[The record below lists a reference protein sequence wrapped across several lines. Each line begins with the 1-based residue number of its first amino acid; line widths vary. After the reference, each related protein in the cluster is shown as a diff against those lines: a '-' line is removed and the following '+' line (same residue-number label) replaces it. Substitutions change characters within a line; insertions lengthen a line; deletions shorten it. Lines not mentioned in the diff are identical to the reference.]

1 MSSPRTPGGRIDVRE
16 NVRFRGA
23 NLARWVHERYPGTGC
38 ALAIEFKKTYMDEWT
53 GLPDNERIDVL
64 ADALAST
71 IEPMSRA
78 LKSIRLVTEGG

>member
-1 MSSPRTPGGRIDVRE
+1 
-16 NVRFRGA
+16 
-23 NLARWVHERYPGTGC
+23 
-38 ALAIEFKKTYMDEWT
+38 MDEWT